1 MCNQQPSSFYLRTID
16 LTSFLRVS
24 KCSGNVPIPL
34 KKEILVEEEVVDQ
47 FVDDTLIREVS
58 AGGRSLESKLIQS
71 SPEQV
76 TCGGHR
82 RRAIVSF
89 HLYCR

>member
-1 MCNQQPSSFYLRTID
+1 M
-16 LTSFLRVS
+16 
-24 KCSGNVPIPL
+24 
-34 KKEILVEEEVVDQ
+34 EEEVVDQ

-76 TCGGHR
+76 TRGGHR
-82 RRAIVSF
+82 RRAIVSRT
-89 HLYCR
+89 CIVVDVKAASPAIS